1 MTNYLVMHNEIK
13 QSEEGLS
20 LIHGDLTL
28 DNIHLSSQT
37 KRITV
42 IDWEMSGAGAKEEDL
57 SSLVSSLISLK
68 VLQLSTPG
76 LNPSKFADELLKVH
90 GRAVNFLDAYIE
102 KVDETINYKLLDC
115 LFKEK
120 IRCRTILSL
129 HMFGERSLQFRLLES
144 VYKKLVVSGIV
155 SVVDFSGKG

>member
-1 MTNYLVMHNEIK
+1 
-13 QSEEGLS
+13 
-20 LIHGDLTL
+20 
-28 DNIHLSSQT
+28 
-37 KRITV
+37 
-42 IDWEMSGAGAKEEDL
+42 MSGAGAKEEDL

-120 IRCRTILSL
+120 IRGPFYPCTCSGNVLCNFDYSNPYTK
-129 HMFGERSLQFRLLES
+129 SWW
-144 VYKKLVVSGIV
+144 LVA
-155 SVVDFSGKG
+155 